1 MLGSRHLRL
10 VPNAFVAPRGDPSPV
25 SSRAASWH
33 SPCCSQTPRV
43 GGAAQSGLRCPA
55 SPPRLLLGPT
65 PQRASVPQSSSSPQ
79 FFYCGRKRTAQPTV
93 SSVFTRT
100 AQRRGT
106 VTWACSRHHLIP
118 RPPPS
123 SQSDPLSP
131 QTLGPRPRPPRAP
144 PPASCLCEPGSPAAP
159 QSRVVRL
166 CPPASGSRRSARC
179 RQVRPRRGAVSASSL
194 SEAESP
200 SASAQTTFGSAT
212 SSVDG
217 HLSGSLLWAAAN
229 AVPWAWVGER
239 RGSLG
244 RVPRRGAAGYS
255 WPRVPPV

>member
-25 SSRAASWH
+25 SSRA
-33 SPCCSQTPRV
+33 
-43 GGAAQSGLRCPA
+43 
-55 SPPRLLLGPT
+55 RLLALTFLLSDAPCRWS
-65 PQRASVPQSSSSPQ
+65 RAERPAVPGLPAEDAFGAHAAARIVPQSSSPR
-79 FFYCGRKRTAQPTV
+79 FFYCGRKRTAQLTV

-118 RPPPS
+118 RSPLS
-123 SQSDPLSP
+123 SRTDPLSP
-131 QTLGPRPRPPRAP
+131 PTLGLLPRPRPPRAP

-179 RQVRPRRGAVSASSL
+179 PPGSPAPWRLSVLPPFLRPRVLPRLRRPRLVQPL
-194 SEAESP
+194 HP
-200 SASAQTTFGSAT
+200 STVT
-212 SSVDG
+212 
-217 HLSGSLLWAAAN
+217 
-229 AVPWAWVGER
+229 
-239 RGSLG
+239 
-244 RVPRRGAAGYS
+244 
-255 WPRVPPV
+255 

>member
-106 VTWACSRHHLIP
+106 VTWACSRHHLIL

-123 SQSDPLSP
+123 SRPDPLSP

-179 RQVRPRRGAVSASSL
+179 RPG
-194 SEAESP
+194 SP
-200 SASAQTTFGSAT
+200 A
-212 SSVDG
+212 
-217 HLSGSLLWAAAN
+217 
-229 AVPWAWVGER
+229 PWR
-239 RGSLG
+239 CQRFL
-244 RVPRRGAAGYS
+244 PF
-255 WPRVPPV
+255 

>member
-1 MLGSRHLRL
+1 MAFRTCTMLGSRHLRL

-25 SSRAASWH
+25 SSHAASWH

-106 VTWACSRHHLIP
+106 VTWACSRHHLIL

-123 SQSDPLSP
+123 SRPDPLSP
-131 QTLGPRPRPPRAP
+131 QTLGPRPRPPRARRP
-144 PPASCLCEPGSPAAP
+144 LPVSVSLAP
-159 QSRVVRL
+159 QLPHRVGSCGSVPQRPAHVARHGAVRFARAVAL
-166 CPPASGSRRSARC
+166 SALPPFLRPRVLPRLRRPRL
-179 RQVRPRRGAVSASSL
+179 VRPL
-194 SEAESP
+194 PP
-200 SASAQTTFGSAT
+200 STVT
-212 SSVDG
+212 
-217 HLSGSLLWAAAN
+217 
-229 AVPWAWVGER
+229 
-239 RGSLG
+239 
-244 RVPRRGAAGYS
+244 
-255 WPRVPPV
+255 